1 MTRRVSAGG
10 VSPFLVLLGLVV
22 LGGSQSGCSTASSVP
37 IEDEAK
43 TAGKTKADFPADD
56 SNYFSQ
62 MDQVPGAVAG
72 QLQPLDLTPEQIRG
86 RNTWML
92 WTGGNEAFWDWLAN
106 YNPGFIDLL
115 KLVDFNPE
123 RQWRRFEKAGL
134 IVEPETR
141 VPVTADRYGL
151 HIRQRIAGTAK
162 TPDEFR
168 FGRSSGIVGLR
179 LYGNPKFDAAAA
191 SRWDV
196 KRYYDDP
203 SYYLDPSLVRPYRV
217 GMSCA
222 FCHVGPHPLSPPAN
236 VEEPLW
242 SNLSA
247 TIGSQYLRTRAVFGN
262 LLKPDNYFYH
272 LLDSQLPGTLDT
284 SLIPSDNINNANA
297 ENAIFELGG
306 RLDRSGVF
314 SHRPNPKEY
323 EQEYLQRYGTNSPE
337 TVGEVAARWPGLF
350 STEPTTSGSS
360 TTSGS
365 YESNRVYANPR
376 PVPRVLMDGSDS
388 VGPWAALARVY
399 LNIGTYH
406 QRWVTLHNPLFGFTR
421 PKPFT
426 MVDAAQHS
434 VYWVATEALM
444 DDLARYLAKASS
456 PMRLKDAPNGTTYVK
471 GGGVPWAPELAAGQ
485 QVFASHCIVC
495 HSSKQPK
502 MFDETPANQVLTLL
516 SNPDYER
523 WAEAEVKTREF
534 WQDNYLST
542 DRRLPVTLVETN
554 AARALGSNGIAG
566 SMWEEFS
573 SKTYKDLPSAGTM
586 RIWNPF
592 RRQSEDVKLP
602 AGGRGYYRPPT
613 LVSVWATAPF
623 LHNNSVG
630 NFNNDPSVE
639 GRVRAFNDAIAK
651 LLVSGPTKE
660 EAEKTRWELGSNLN
674 GATPDRVKNDH
685 GVIWRLPHD
694 ARLRIPANQL
704 PLLVASTFSLSPAL
718 VGQPWLTPLFV
729 FMLATFSIIA
739 GRRTLRWFG
748 YFLTVLALVAAAT
761 QPWIIPLFVFALAA
775 FFIFAGRRLIRR
787 LGYLLTG
794 LAFVVAGLSFFAAGR
809 VVDLPLRLPRE
820 LPVNLVA
827 NLDFERL
834 DNEGTWTSTQRV
846 WRIGKALVKV
856 YWPSTEKSTEN
867 PSAYKPT
874 GKPGEDPAF
883 TPLDTLGAELDAI
896 NKNRDH
902 VMDRGHYVG
911 APLTGPER
919 RDLID
924 LLLTF

>member
-1 MTRRVSAGG
+1 MTCRVSTGRVSLFLILLALIALAGTE
-10 VSPFLVLLGLVV
+10 
-22 LGGSQSGCSTASSVP
+22 SGCGAAPNVP

-43 TAGKTKADFPADD
+43 AAGKTVADFPPDAFD
-56 SNYFSQ
+56 YFAQ
-62 MDQVPGAVAG
+62 MDQVPGAGAG
-72 QLQPLDLTPEQIRG
+72 QFAPLDLTPPQIQG

-106 YNPGFIDLL
+106 YNPGFVDLL
-115 KLVDFNPE
+115 KLVNFNPE
-123 RQWRRFEKAGL
+123 RQWRRFERAGL
-134 IVEPETR
+134 IVEPDTA
-141 VPVTADRYGL
+141 VPATADLYGL
-151 HIRQRIAGTAK
+151 YIRKPTDERVK
-162 TPDEFR
+162 KPDEFR

-179 LYGNPKFDAAAA
+179 LYDNPKFDAAAA
-191 SRWDV
+191 RRWDV

-262 LLKPDNYFYH
+262 LLTPDNFYYH

-306 RLDRSGVF
+306 RLDRSGSF
-314 SHRPNPKEY
+314 SHRPDEY
-323 EQEYLQRYGTNSPE
+323 AQEYLKRYGTNVVE
-337 TVGEVAARWPGLF
+337 TVGEAAARWPVLF
-350 STEPTTSGSS
+350 STEPTTPCPSDPYGSKC
-360 TTSGS
+360 
-365 YESNRVYANPR
+365 YANPR
-376 PVPRVLMDGSDS
+376 PVPRVLMDGADS

-421 PKPFT
+421 PKPFAT
-426 MVDAAQHS
+426 VDAAQHS

-485 QVFASHCIVC
+485 KVFASHCIVC

-502 MFDETPANQVLTLL
+502 LFDETLTAQVLTRNQVLALL
-516 SNPDYER
+516 SNPDYKG

-534 WQDNYLST
+534 WEDNYLST
-542 DRRLPVTLVETN
+542 DRRLPVTLVGTN

-566 SMWEEFS
+566 SMWEEFT

-586 RIWNPF
+586 QIWNPF
-592 RRQSEDVKLP
+592 RRQPEDVKLP

-630 NFNNDPSVE
+630 NFNNDPSVD
-639 GRVRAFNDAIAK
+639 GRVRAFNDAINK
-651 LLVSGPTKE
+651 LLVSGRTE
-660 EAEKTRWELGSNLN
+660 VEAAEKRWELGSNLN
-674 GATPDRVKNDH
+674 EATPEVIAHDH
-685 GVIWRLPHD
+685 GVIWRLPQD

-704 PLLVASTFSLSPAL
+704 PLLVASAFSLSPAL
-718 VGQPWLTPLFV
+718 VELWLITLFV
-729 FMLATFSIIA
+729 FTLATFSIIA
-739 GRRTLRWFG
+739 GRRLLRWFG
-748 YFLTVLALVAAAT
+748 YFLTVLALVAAGT
-761 QPWIIPLFVFALAA
+761 QPWIIPLVVFVLAG

-787 LGYLLTG
+787 VGYVLTLLGFG
-794 LAFVVAGLSFFAAGR
+794 VAGLTSFAAGR
-809 VVDLPLRLPRE
+809 VVDLSLSLPRG

-846 WRIGKALVKV
+846 WRITWELFKV
-856 YWPSTEKSTEN
+856 WPSAEKATEN
-867 PSAYKPT
+867 SSAYKT
-874 GKPGEDPAF
+874 SVKPGEDPAF
-883 TPLDTLGAELDAI
+883 TKLDRLGAELNAI

-911 APLTGPER
+911 ASLTVQER
-919 RDLID
+919 QDLID